1 MSEPNWRTQAGSCGK
16 SSPRPAV
23 AFSLS
28 LRSVLALCGILACLP
43 LATPSALAQD
53 AIEQYSIESPKA
65 VQSLTLDVARA
76 GKRLVTVGERGHIL
90 YSDDNGRHWIQ
101 ARVPTRQLLTA
112 VTFIDEQY
120 GWAVGHDALILA
132 TQDGGATWVQQF
144 EDRERESPLLD
155 IWFRDRQYGLAV
167 GAYGALLETR
177 NGGRT
182 WNDVSERL
190 DNEDGQHLNGI
201 AAVKP
206 TGLVIVGEQGALFRS
221 ADSGQSWERLESP
234 YEGSLFGALGTARND
249 TLLIFGLRGNLY
261 RSADFG
267 DSWRAVSL
275 RSAGGGELA
284 FGLNGGTLQA
294 DGTLV
299 LVGHGGSILSSVDDG
314 RSFSVFNR
322 PDRQSLSSVA
332 DDVAGRLVL
341 VGQGGVQATG
351 LTAAQIAEQQ

>member
-1 MSEPNWRTQAGSCGK
+1 MSEPNRRTQAGSCGK
-16 SSPRPAV
+16 FPRLPTV

-28 LRSVLALCGILACLP
+28 LRSVLALCGLLACLP
-43 LATPSALAQD
+43 LATPSALAQGD
-53 AIEQYSIESPKA
+53 GVQYSIESPKA
-65 VQSLTLDVARA
+65 IKSLTLDIANT
-76 GKRLVTVGERGHIL
+76 GKRLVAVGERGHIL
-90 YSDDNGRHWIQ
+90 YSDDNARNWIQ

-112 VTFIDEQY
+112 VTFADEQY

-132 TQDGGATWVQQF
+132 TQDGGATWSLQF
-144 EDRERESPLLD
+144 EDLERESPLLD

-182 WNDVSERL
+182 WSDVSDRL

-201 AAVKP
+201 AAVKQA
-206 TGLVIVGEQGALFRS
+206 GLVIVGEQGALFRS
-221 ADSGQSWERLESP
+221 ADWGQTWERLESP
-234 YEGSLFGALGTARND
+234 YEGTLFGALGTTRND
-249 TLLIFGLRGNLY
+249 TLLIYGLRGNLY

-275 RSAGGGELA
+275 RNADGELV

-314 RSFSVFNR
+314 RSFTVFNR

-332 DDVAGRLVL
+332 DDAAGRLVL
-341 VGQGGVQATG
+341 VGQGGIHATG
-351 LTAAQIAEQQ
+351 LTAVQIAEQQ

>member
-1 MSEPNWRTQAGSCGK
+1 MSEPNRLARLHVRGSFPV
-16 SSPRPAV
+16 PR
-23 AFSLS
+23 S
-28 LRSVLALCGILACLP
+28 LRTVLALCSVLACLP
-43 LATPSALAQD
+43 LAASPALAQGD
-53 AIEQYSIESPKA
+53 GVQFSIESPKA
-65 VQSLTLDVARA
+65 VQGLTLDIALA

-90 YSDDNGRHWIQ
+90 YSDDAGRNWIQ

-112 VTFIDEQY
+112 VTFVDPQH

-132 TQDGGATWVQQF
+132 TQDGGATWTRQY

-155 IWFRDRQYGLAV
+155 VWFRDRQYGLAV

-182 WNDVSERL
+182 WNDVSARL
-190 DNEDGQHLNGI
+190 DNEDELHLNGI

-206 TGLVIVGEQGALFRS
+206 SGLVIVGETGALFRS
-221 ADSGQSWERLESP
+221 ADGGQSWERLESP
-234 YEGSLFGALGTARND
+234 YDGTLFGALGTARND
-249 TLLIFGLRGNLY
+249 TLLIYGLRGNLY

-267 DSWRAVSL
+267 ESWREVTL
-275 RSAGGGELA
+275 RTGNGELA

-299 LVGHGGSILSSVDDG
+299 LVGHGGSFLYSQDDG
-314 RSFSVFNR
+314 RSFTVYNR

-332 DDVAGRLVL
+332 DDGAGRLVL
-341 VGQGGVQATG
+341 VGQGGVNATG
-351 LTAAQIAEQQ
+351 LPAAKIADAEQ

>member
-1 MSEPNWRTQAGSCGK
+1 MSEPNRRTQVDARKTSLCQPTVAA
-16 SSPRPAV
+16 PR
-23 AFSLS
+23 S
-28 LRSVLALCGILACLP
+28 LRFLLALCGVLAFLP
-43 LATPSALAQD
+43 LAAPSALAQ
-53 AIEQYSIESPKA
+53 EEGVYSIESPKA
-65 VQSLTLDVARA
+65 VHGLTLDIAQA
-76 GKRLVTVGERGHIL
+76 GKRLVAVGERGHIL
-90 YSDDNGRHWIQ
+90 YSDDAGRNWIQ

-112 VTFIDEQY
+112 LTFVDSQH

-132 TQDGGATWVQQF
+132 TQDGGATWTRQF

-190 DNEDGQHLNGI
+190 DNEEGLHLNGI

-206 TGLVIVGEQGALFRS
+206 SGLVIVGETGALFRS
-221 ADSGQSWERLESP
+221 ADGGQSWERLESP
-234 YEGSLFGALGTARND
+234 YEGTLFGALGTARND
-249 TLLIFGLRGNLY
+249 TLLIYGLRGNLY

-275 RSAGGGELA
+275 RTVGGELA

-299 LVGHGGSILSSVDDG
+299 LVGHGGSILHSEDDG
-314 RSFSVFNR
+314 RSFTVYNR

-332 DDVAGRLVL
+332 DDGAGRLVL
-341 VGQGGVQATG
+341 VGQGGVHATG
-351 LTAAQIAEQQ
+351 LTAAKIAEQR